1 MPANVLVLEKEI
13 PLEMEGIQ
21 IGKLQVQVFES
32 GSPHITQGD
41 MNKKYLTARG
51 VYHDKTYEVKGIR
64 GGVQSVLDSLK
75 KTVLADLK

>member
-1 MPANVLVLEKEI
+1 MSSNVLVLEKDI

-21 IGKLQVQVFES
+21 IGNLQVQVFETV
-32 GSPHITQGD
+32 SPHISQED
-41 MNKKYLTARG
+41 MNEKYLVAKG

-64 GGVQSVLDSLK
+64 GGIQSVLDSLK